1 MGLTLDRDLGCVK
14 SPFSMSLSLI
24 IAVTL
29 HSTVKVMNQ
38 TGLEVGSANN

>member
-1 MGLTLDRDLGCVK
+1 MCLTLDRDLSRLK
-14 SPFSMSLSLI
+14 SPFSVSLSLI

-29 HSTVKVMNQ
+29 HSAAEVMNQ